1 MISFFSG
8 TPENNDESVN
18 PLLIS
23 LESAYKEIPKQELI
37 RILNKHDVQ
46 TYKYD
51 GDFCLSKQAWRFWKK
66 CYQENKNNMPHSRSK
81 TLSLLDEMLINK
93 EERSLK
99 LRISPSD
106 AKEILEHYHIPHN
119 RNISRNLVS
128 RYVNCMKRGEWGLS
142 ESIKFNING
151 QLCDGQHRLTAVIV
165 SDCSLDFFV
174 QGGYLPGDMGNIDRG
189 KNRRLVD
196 IAVIDGH
203 NWFNNEFF
211 AIFNH
216 LFHPLDSKKLGKMSD
231 AQKIDCVSQ
240 VKEGI
245 EFALKNRHSNGKKI
259 YCASFCAVVA
269 RAYYA
274 DKKIP
279 KELLNNFM
287 AYAHG
292 YNPLSSPEF
301 FAKEYL
307 EYPPAIILRLRD
319 FYVAKEITKYTTDTG
334 RGAYEIKYFMVQYAL
349 NKFIKK
355 EKVSSLRLRFEDGN
369 LFPSKLID
377 SMLDF

>member
-1 MISFFSG
+1 MISFF
-8 TPENNDESVN
+8 PKDMENNDESVN

-23 LESAYKEIPKQELI
+23 LESAYKEIPKKELSALI
-37 RILNKHDVQ
+37 HKCCIQ
-46 TYKYD
+46 TFKLD
-51 GDFCLSKQAWRFWKK
+51 GDFYLSKQAWRVLKEYHEGKSNWL
-66 CYQENKNNMPHSRSK
+66 QVRSK
-81 TLSLLDEMLINK
+81 TLSSLDEMLINK
-93 EERSLK
+93 AERSLR
-99 LRISPSD
+99 LTISPSD
-106 AKEILEHYHIPHN
+106 AKEILEHYHVKNN
-119 RNISRNLVS
+119 RNISSILVS
-128 RYVNCMKRGEWGLS
+128 RLANSMKRGEWGLS

-151 QLCDGQHRLTAVIV
+151 ELIDGQHRLTALIV
-165 SDCSLDFFV
+165 SACSLIFIV
-174 QGGYLPGDMGNIDRG
+174 QCGYSVEDMGNIDRG
-189 KNRRLVD
+189 KGRGLVD
-196 IAVIDGH
+196 VAVINGH
-203 NWFNNEFF
+203 NWFNKDFHSTFSN
-211 AIFNH
+211 
-216 LFHPLDSKKLGKMSD
+216 LFHPLDIRKLAKMSD
-231 AQKIDCVSQ
+231 AQKINCVSQ
-240 VKEGI
+240 LKEGM
-245 EFALKNRHSNGKKI
+245 EFALKNRQANGGKI
-259 YCASFCAVVA
+259 RCASFCAVIA

-307 EYPPAIILRLRD
+307 EYPPAIVLRLRD
-319 FYVAKEITKYTTDTG
+319 FYAAKEVTKYTTDRG
-334 RGAYEIKYFMVQYAL
+334 RGGYEVKYFMVQYAL